1 MGTVNYGQKLAGAIA
16 SQLSR
21 DQKQP
26 DFKRLA
32 LQNELPW
39 CFVISRKTHRISGE
53 TGLFPTKAT
62 PGERSKAINANGR
75 GYWDCVSSSDHFSV
89 VHVGLPAHRSLLSRL
104 ANPADNYDALWTLGS
119 LLLVITLA
127 FFLCDRVYTRPLN
140 RARLLITTALKTHR
154 EALKDLPETLPA
166 KAGVSEIKDLTQA
179 MADLAVFYA
188 AQEKEN
194 TLAAQTKRQKSP
206 GKKPENEPIILTPNQ
221 ASVPTIAKSI
231 SAKHSANAPVEADQ
245 LQVDGPSN
253 ANLQSFPRDAVR
265 RIRQEIDDEN
275 IIVAYISIEGQS
287 KFRIL
292 ESTCDSDADKV
303 LLESFIAKSE
313 TAVQTI
319 LMREAVQISDKSLG
333 QYGLADLKSRMQISK
348 LCFFEIFKD
357 KSYWEGLLVAMTVTQ
372 NAFPIEMKQLQRL
385 ADKQKQLRTMLLD
398 QEGKDRSRW
407 LDAESGLPNSLYM
420 EEKLTQLFQ
429 QRTTQKGNSDP
440 FSVITIALA
449 SGVCTA
455 RDITS
460 KNQITRLA
468 QMLERVGHLS
478 DALQDPSAYGRY
490 ALHLQGNLFVL
501 VDGWADVSESERLAH
516 KLIDALMSDRL
527 SGERDYLPL
536 CNIGVASYPLNGDSL
551 KEVVYA
557 SRVAAQYGQSFGHPN
572 SHFVARDLPPSGV
585 LLEETAEEMR
595 GNLTV
600 LSSSVLMQSLRSSMR
615 TGQLQ
620 VWSGNDGRTLRVLW
634 EHGNPIQARFG
645 SLSGSVAMI
654 EYLVTCNRGEYAFR
668 DRKLGGFT
676 HVLKENL
683 PFDKILLD
691 AALASDFCD
700 AAQKLIDLSDN
711 ILGADQT
718 LAELADGWK
727 DLECS
732 EAEFEFAKRL
742 IASAPQASTVGELKA
757 KLSDAPDYRF
767 WRVIHLLLKSGHIG
781 LTKSLSKV

>member
-1 MGTVNYGQKLAGAIA
+1 M
-16 SQLSR
+16 
-21 DQKQP
+21 
-26 DFKRLA
+26 
-32 LQNELPW
+32 
-39 CFVISRKTHRISGE
+39 
-53 TGLFPTKAT
+53 
-62 PGERSKAINANGR
+62 
-75 GYWDCVSSSDHFSV
+75 
-89 VHVGLPAHRSLLSRL
+89 
-104 ANPADNYDALWTLGS
+104 
-119 LLLVITLA
+119 
-127 FFLCDRVYTRPLN
+127 
-140 RARLLITTALKTHR
+140 
-154 EALKDLPETLPA
+154 
-166 KAGVSEIKDLTQA
+166 
-179 MADLAVFYA
+179 
-188 AQEKEN
+188 
-194 TLAAQTKRQKSP
+194 
-206 GKKPENEPIILTPNQ
+206 
-221 ASVPTIAKSI
+221 
-231 SAKHSANAPVEADQ
+231 
-245 LQVDGPSN
+245 
-253 ANLQSFPRDAVR
+253 
-265 RIRQEIDDEN
+265 
-275 IIVAYISIEGQS
+275 
-287 KFRIL
+287 
-292 ESTCDSDADKV
+292 
-303 LLESFIAKSE
+303 
-313 TAVQTI
+313 
-319 LMREAVQISDKSLG
+319 
-333 QYGLADLKSRMQISK
+333 
-348 LCFFEIFKD
+348 
-357 KSYWEGLLVAMTVTQ
+357 
-372 NAFPIEMKQLQRL
+372 
-385 ADKQKQLRTMLLD
+385 
-398 QEGKDRSRW
+398 
-407 LDAESGLPNSLYM
+407 
-420 EEKLTQLFQ
+420 
-429 QRTTQKGNSDP
+429 
-440 FSVITIALA
+440 
-449 SGVCTA
+449 
-455 RDITS
+455 
-460 KNQITRLA
+460 
-468 QMLERVGHLS
+468 
-478 DALQDPSAYGRY
+478 
-490 ALHLQGNLFVL
+490 L

-676 HVLKENL
+676 HVLKEN
-683 PFDKILLD
+683 
-691 AALASDFCD
+691 
-700 AAQKLIDLSDN
+700 
-711 ILGADQT
+711 QT